1 VRHVGRP
8 LKDAELKASGFP
20 MHATPDELG
29 KFFTTERPVSGR
41 GPGCRCRGGGHR
53 TCLVT
58 CNPGTAGVTYGGQ
71 WRSTEVA
78 GSGAARKRRRRM
90 DRVEHD
96 LSDEHW
102 TALKAEWGV
111 CAYCGATD
119 QPLQR
124 DCVLALSRGGA
135 TRSTTSPACGS
146 CNAARATT
154 KSRAGCGA
162 SGSMSA
168 PSWCTTSRS
177 RRRSR
182 CGSPPCQTSKR
193 RRGKQPASHRSI
205 QDRPDSAPVGRAR
218 RPGRGT

>member
-1 VRHVGRP
+1 MRHRMSSASSSLLSDPSAAVDQAVAVGV
-8 LKDAELKASGFP
+8 EGIEHASSR
-20 MHATPDELG
+20 ATQEQPALHM
-29 KFFTTERPVSGR
+29 V
-41 GPGCRCRGGGHR
+41 
-53 TCLVT
+53 
-58 CNPGTAGVTYGGQ
+58 GQ

>member
-1 VRHVGRP
+1 MPRHVQPRNSRRYIWW
-8 LKDAELKASGFP
+8 A
-20 MHATPDELG
+20 
-29 KFFTTERPVSGR
+29 
-41 GPGCRCRGGGHR
+41 
-53 TCLVT
+53 
-58 CNPGTAGVTYGGQ
+58 

-102 TALKAEWGV
+102 TGLKAEWSV

-124 DCVLALSRGGA
+124 DCVLALSHGGGYTLDNIA
-135 TRSTTSPACGS
+135 GLRLLQRST
-146 CNAARATT
+146 CNDE
-154 KSRAGCGA
+154 SRAGCGA

-193 RRGKQPASHRSI
+193 RRGKQPASDRSI